1 MSSDSVTTAPSIS
14 LRSDRLRELRRQR
27 DLSQD
32 QLANLSGIS
41 QNQVS
46 RYEAG
51 LSDPSSS
58 ALGQLASVFN
68 VTTDYLLGL
77 TDIPNSYD
85 TSDLRPEQQQLLS
98 AYEIGDYATLLELVA
113 ARLRNMAGNDGDES

>member
-1 MSSDSVTTAPSIS
+1 MSSDSVTTRPSIS
-14 LRSDRLRELRRQR
+14 LRSDRLRELRRLR
-27 DLSQD
+27 GLTQD
-32 QLANLSGIS
+32 ELASLSGIS

-51 LSDPSSS
+51 LTEPSSS
-58 ALGQLASVFN
+58 AIGQLAYVLN

-85 TSDLRPEQQQLLS
+85 ASDLRPEQQQLLS

-113 ARLRNMAGNDGDES
+113 ARLRSLGTKLE